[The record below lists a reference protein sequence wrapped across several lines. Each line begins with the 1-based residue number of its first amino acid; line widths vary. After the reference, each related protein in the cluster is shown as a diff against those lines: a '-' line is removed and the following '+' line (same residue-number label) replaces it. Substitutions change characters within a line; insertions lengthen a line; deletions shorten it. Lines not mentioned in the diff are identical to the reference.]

1 MNICIYGTVYNS
13 VNTVLNTMESVFDPE
28 FSAIVIVDSYS
39 TDGTYEKLKQIE
51 KEFNLKILR
60 FKSSRGLGR
69 GIALKHCPDNSITA
83 YIDLDVTYTPA
94 FRKILKFGI
103 KNALILYEAITFI
116 GIKEEI
122 LSRGNWKDLNSS
134 EDWEFLSRM
143 KIMYGLPIIIGKN
156 FVYNG
161 RREKRYAKNW
171 REYIKRELR
180 WKIDNIRGTGYSF
193 RELMRKRQQTLVE
206 ELAKPLAFLVAKVE
220 GIYRNSEELN
230 NRDLTLRK
238 FFYNIDDPQ
247 KYGIEDEFIYPLI
260 VERRSNIID
269 YNKVKEILLNN
280 FLKLIEYDCGNYSV
294 FTKQFDPSLKCNYK
308 ILKR

>member
-13 VNTVLNTMESVFDPE
+13 VNTVLNTIESVFDPE
-28 FSAIVIVDSYS
+28 FSAIVVVDSYS

-51 KEFNLKILR
+51 KEFNLTILR
-60 FKSSRGLGR
+60 FKSSRGSGR

-94 FRKILKFGI
+94 FRKIVKSGI
-103 KNALILYEAITFI
+103 KNALILGEAMTFI

-122 LSRGNWKDLNSS
+122 LSRGNWKDLNTS

-143 KIMYGLPIIIGKN
+143 KIQYGLPIIIGKN

-161 RREKRYAKNW
+161 HREKRYAKNW
-171 REYIKRELR
+171 REYLKRELI
-180 WKIDNIRGTGYSF
+180 WKIDTIRGTGHSF
-193 RELMRKRQQTLVE
+193 MELMRKRQQTLVE
-206 ELAKPLAFLVAKVE
+206 ELAKPLAFLVAKVK
-220 GIYRNSEELN
+220 GIYRNSKELN
-230 NRDLTLRK
+230 NHDFTVRN

-247 KYGIEDEFIYPLI
+247 KYGIDDEFVYPLI
-260 VERRSNIID
+260 VERRSIIID
-269 YNKVKEILLNN
+269 YNKVREILLNN

-294 FTKQFDPSLKCNYK
+294 FTKLFNPALKCNYR
-308 ILKR
+308 ILKY